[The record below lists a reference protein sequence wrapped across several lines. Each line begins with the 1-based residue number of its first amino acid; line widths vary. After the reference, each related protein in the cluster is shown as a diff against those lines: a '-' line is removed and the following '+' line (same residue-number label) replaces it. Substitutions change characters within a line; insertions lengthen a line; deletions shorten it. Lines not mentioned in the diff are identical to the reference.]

1 MDIQETLT
9 IIGLMLAPAFFS
21 LLGMAALGSP
31 AVALLGEISAQMHK
45 KIFFDKYGQQ
55 AGSMGLIL
63 LALLIVIY
71 GAGIGISLYKFPQLL
86 EQTLNPASPFF
97 TGTILLGVF
106 AVFGLI
112 YFLTWKRMREAK
124 TLHTLLGAIS
134 ALSAIGAVAIITPA
148 KLAFN
153 LAQGTPSEEAIA
165 TATAMSLPIST
176 MYALLI
182 LSAAA
187 ALSLAYLVVRRNKDD
202 FGRDYYNFALRLAA
216 RWAMLPMIGFL
227 ACQGWLYARLPEK
240 MQTLVL
246 GTPLAYIWVG
256 LIVLGVTNIA
266 LWMTLARNESPLRL
280 KGLAFLAVFLF
291 WGMHALNATLFVNFM
306 SML

>member
-1 MDIQETLT
+1 
-9 IIGLMLAPAFFS
+9 
-21 LLGMAALGSP
+21 
-31 AVALLGEISAQMHK
+31 MHK
-45 KIFFDKYGQQ
+45 KVFFDKYGQQ
-55 AGSMGLIL
+55 TGSMGLIL

-71 GAGIGISLYKFPQLL
+71 GAGMGISLYRFPQLF

-112 YFLTWKRMREAK
+112 YFLTWKKMREAK
-124 TLHTLLGAIS
+124 TLHTLLGAVS
-134 ALSAIGAVAIITPA
+134 ALSAIGAVAVITPA

-153 LAQGTPSEEAIA
+153 LTRGTLSEETVAPAI
-165 TATAMSLPIST
+165 SLPVSA
-176 MYALLI
+176 MYALLV

-187 ALSLAYLVVRRNKDD
+187 ALSLVYLVVRRNKDD

-240 MQTLVL
+240 IQTIIL
-246 GTPLAYIWVG
+246 GTPLAYVWVG
-256 LIVLGVTNIA
+256 VVVLGVTNIA

-280 KGLAFLAVFLF
+280 KGLAFLALF
-291 WGMHALNATLFVNFM
+291 FFWIMHALNATLFVNFM
-306 SML
+306 SMF